1 MTQLESI
8 KLILFYP
15 FYLLEYGADY
25 NVGKYFWGIIVK
37 NRDWKLYIGKKLAAR
52 SKILVFLS
60 TALLILEIGWIFLIF
75 QSFFTVNFLFFGMFC
90 LSLFYFQIPLIL
102 GIVSF
107 VYYLIFIVF
116 YQKILL
122 KLFKKV
128 TKV

>member
-75 QSFFTVNFLFFGMFC
+75 QSFFTGNFLFFGMFC